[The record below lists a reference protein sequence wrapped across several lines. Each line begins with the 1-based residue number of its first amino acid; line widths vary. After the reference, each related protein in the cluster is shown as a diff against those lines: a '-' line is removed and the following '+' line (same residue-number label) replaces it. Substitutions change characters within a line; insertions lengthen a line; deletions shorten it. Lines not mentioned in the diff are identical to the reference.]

1 MRLHVDF
8 RCASTVNAYVTTRRR
23 DRPMV
28 ATRAMS
34 GWHLAP
40 SQSTLEGEGPV
51 DGVCSGRL
59 GRPVKEFVDG
69 EKFAAGAGS
78 VGAESS
84 DELGEP
90 VAGVLDREGRPDPP
104 GLVEDTYAVGL
115 GGPVDPDV
123 KQRNRCG
130 QNIRPEFSWRW
141 QRRSGDEVACRAGT
155 ARRSA
160 TRPSDTDP
168 PPRESR
174 ARRCPDGSR
183 GATNS
188 GCHSDRRLVLTTRI
202 KTMPVRM
209 QAHQ

>member
-1 MRLHVDF
+1 
-8 RCASTVNAYVTTRRR
+8 
-23 DRPMV
+23 MV

-40 SQSTLEGEGPV
+40 SESTLWGEGHV
-51 DGVCSGRL
+51 DGVCGGRL
-59 GRPVKEFVDG
+59 GRAVKEFVDA

-104 GLVEDTYAVGL
+104 GLVEDAYAVGL

-130 QNIRPEFSWRW
+130 QNIRHEFSLRW
-141 QRRSGDEVACRAGT
+141 QRRSGDERACRAGT

-160 TRPSDTDP
+160 TRPSDAGL

-174 ARRCPDGSR
+174 ARRCHDGSR

-188 GCHSDRRLVLTTRI
+188 GCHSDLRLVLTTRI
-202 KTMPVRM
+202 KTVPVRTRV
-209 QAHQ
+209 HQ